1 MKIGKLNKPK
11 AKDDVIAEQGL
22 TLEEVLTKTIQ
33 ANPELVMGAD
43 SQVDPVKLQQL
54 VESIRK
60 DLLREAT
67 YNQVA
72 DERIYTPKGR
82 EYNPEEVAA
91 LKQFNRQRL
100 AELKS
105 EISALKPKLDK
116 ELENIKY
123 YIEYDDNVTSNV
135 VVARYLFPDHIR
147 GKLSYSEIQG
157 LRNLSSRF
165 TSIQADKE
173 LNTAMKKL
181 DKETTNLDE
190 KYKKEIDM
198 SVYYEVFVKGEEDP
212 FDFSSSALRA
222 TLVNP
227 TSRLVWE
234 AMPEKA
240 TKLSKLGF
248 SLLKD
253 VAILDNEISENEKDI
268 NENNIDPNIALIP
281 LKAEVEGIDASVSA
295 LQQTLQNLD
304 NQNSYIDNLFNG
316 KAPVRIKVRNK
327 KKKYE
332 VYELDGCWDC
342 FKNTWSLPTDF
353 KLGLDIE
360 YDTDSSI
367 KKLSETWEKIKAA
380 LDIPYLLKQ
389 NFCSL
394 VRLGNL
400 CPIELAFVISSLVG
414 LIKITWTQLFS
425 MDYKGFL
432 VELAI
437 EGILKPLLNALQ
449 IGLNLSFGPLEN
461 YKLCTMN
468 SLVSIQDIDRTG
480 AWGFKSEDL
489 YAWLNGQTNEYI
501 SAKIDDK
508 TSLFN
513 GLIEPEPGKTFNS
526 SGNPSVLGGVINR
539 KGEVKGQAE
548 VLKKLTEYV
557 GNKNKFLSTV
567 TNPLLST
574 GKLDV
579 IDTVKAALDEYATKA
594 GNDYKWLN
602 TTIDAVNSYLD
613 GGANSRLELVTK
625 VAALG
630 TILTLA
636 YGLFSAFKDSGIDP
650 CINMTLPDGT
660 TVFSSPWSAQELANM
675 IDPENIKFY
684 EQIDNTLGL
693 EPGTGFNAITNPTFA
708 YNPLTDRRFNLTN
721 CDKAR
726 STIISKGESIEFW
739 KRIALGANI
748 DNV

>member
-1 MKIGKLNKPK
+1 MKIGKLNKPNIN
-11 AKDDVIAEQGL
+11 KDIITQQGL
-22 TLEEVLTKTIQ
+22 TLEEILTKTIE
-33 ANPELVMGAD
+33 ANPELVTGPDA
-43 SQVDPVKLQQL
+43 QVDPVRLQGL
-54 VESIRK
+54 VDSIRK

-67 YNQVA
+67 YNQVS

-82 EYNPEEVAA
+82 EYNLEEVAA
-91 LKQFNRQRL
+91 LKKFNRDRL

-105 EISALKPKLDK
+105 DIAALKPKLEK
-116 ELENIKY
+116 ELENITY

-135 VVARYLFPDHIR
+135 VVARYLFPDHIK
-147 GKLSYSEIQG
+147 GKLSYKEIQE
-157 LRNLSSRF
+157 LRKLFSRF
-165 TSIQADKE
+165 TSIQADKQ
-173 LNTAMKKL
+173 LNIAMKKL
-181 DKETTNLDE
+181 EKETVELDE

-198 SVYYEVFVKGEEDP
+198 SVYYEIFVKGKEDP
-212 FDFSSSALRA
+212 FDLSSSALRV
-222 TLVNP
+222 TLIDP
-227 TSRLVWE
+227 FSRLVWE
-234 AMPEKA
+234 AMSEKA
-240 TKLSKLGF
+240 MKLSKLGF

-253 VAILDNEISENEKDI
+253 VATLDNEISENEKDI
-268 NENNIDPNIALIP
+268 NENNIDPNIALMP
-281 LKAEVEGIDASVSA
+281 LKAEVEGIDASVTA
-295 LQQTLQNLD
+295 LQSTLQNLD
-304 NQNSYIDNLFNG
+304 DQNSYIDNLFKG

-332 VYELDGCWDC
+332 LYELDGCWDC
-342 FKNTWSLPTDF
+342 FAKGWSFPTDF

-360 YDTDSSI
+360 YDTDLSI
-367 KKLSETWEKIKAA
+367 KKLSQTWEKIKAT

-389 NFCSL
+389 NFCAL

-425 MDYKGFL
+425 MDFKGFL

-468 SLVSIQDIDRTG
+468 SLVSIQDIDQTG

-489 YAWLNGQTNEYI
+489 YAWLDGQTNEYI
-501 SAKIDDK
+501 AAEVDDK
-508 TSLFN
+508 TSIFS
-513 GLIEPEPGKTFNS
+513 GLIEPESGKTFNTE
-526 SGNPSVLGGVINR
+526 NKPNILGGVVNR
-539 KGEVKGQAE
+539 NGEIKNIGEISMRLAD
-548 VLKKLTEYV
+548 YV
-557 GNKNKFLSTV
+557 GNKNKFLSTL

-579 IDTVKAALDEYATKA
+579 IDAVKGALDEFAYSA
-594 GNDYKWLN
+594 GNDYKWVN
-602 TTIDAVNSYLD
+602 TTIDAINDYVD
-613 GGANSRLELVTK
+613 GGAGSRLELVTK
-625 VAALG
+625 IAALG

-650 CINMTLPDGT
+650 CIKMSLPDGKE
-660 TVFSSPWSAQELANM
+660 VFSSPWSAKELAGM
-675 IDPENIKFY
+675 IDPENTVFY
-684 EQIDNTLGL
+684 EEVDNNLGL

-726 STIISKGESIEFW
+726 SSIISKGESIEFW